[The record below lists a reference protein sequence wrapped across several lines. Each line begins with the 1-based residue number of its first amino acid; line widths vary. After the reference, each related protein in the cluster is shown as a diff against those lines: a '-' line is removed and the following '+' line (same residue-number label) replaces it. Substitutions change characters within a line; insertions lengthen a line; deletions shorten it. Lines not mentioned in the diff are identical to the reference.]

1 MKFTE
6 LNLTDELQSGLKDIN
21 FLEPTPVQEKTI
33 PYILEGKDI
42 IGTAQTGTGKTGA
55 FVIPIVD
62 RILRGERD
70 GIKAIIITPTR
81 ELAQQIDEQIFA
93 IGYHTGITSATVI
106 GGSDFSAQAKALKAG
121 VDIIVATP
129 GRFIDQNK
137 IVNIDFSTV
146 EYLVLD
152 EADRMLDMGF
162 LPDIKKIISWVPPNR
177 QTLLF
182 SATMP
187 KEIEG
192 LAKSIMKN
200 PEKIEIERSKPA
212 QSVEQ
217 RAYLLKSDQKVHL
230 VKQIFD
236 TIKWDSCIIF
246 TSTKK
251 GTDELQRLLKK
262 EGIKAGSIH
271 GDRSQDER
279 NKALNAFKTGQI
291 PVIVATNVIAR
302 GIDIKDVSMIINY
315 DVPRSS
321 DDYIHRVGRTGRYDK
336 SGIAVTFVT
345 RRDNRAFGEIDKIKE
360 NKIKKISLPESF
372 DESTYFYWD
381 KKDADDHNKQGKAE
395 EKSKGGKKQQ
405 KNKPSG
411 SKDKS
416 SEKGK
421 QNSRKSAS
429 TQKDTQR
436 TSGKS
441 KSQKKSKS
449 DVSAKQQKKNGKGST
464 NKQKPESKPKRSES
478 TPSKPDTGRQKTND
492 RSSQSKQ
499 RESKKEN
506 KEAIIVSKVEKA
518 KERSRKL
525 RKPAKGIWG
534 IFKSVIPKFKRD

>member
-1 MKFTE
+1 LKFTE

-21 FLEPTPVQEKTI
+21 FIEPTPVQEKAI
-33 PYILEGKDI
+33 PPVLEGKDI

-62 RILRGERD
+62 RILRSKRD
-70 GIKAIIITPTR
+70 GIKAVIITPTR

-93 IGYHTGITSATVI
+93 IGYHTGISSATVI

-162 LPDIKKIISWVPPNR
+162 LPDIKKIISWIPETR

-200 PEKIEIERSKPA
+200 PVKVEIARSKPA

-217 RAYLLKSDQKVHL
+217 RAYLLKSSQKVHL

-236 TIKWDSCIIF
+236 TIDWDSCIIF

-271 GDRSQDER
+271 GDRSQEER
-279 NKALNAFKTGQI
+279 NKALNAFKNGQI

-321 DDYIHRVGRTGRYDK
+321 DDYIHRIGRTGRYDK

-345 RRDNRAFGEIDKIKE
+345 RRDKRAFGEIDRIKD

-372 DESTYFYWD
+372 DESSYFYWD
-381 KKDADDHNKQGKAE
+381 KKDVDGRKTDQERGK
-395 EKSKGGKKQQ
+395 KSKGKTENKKRDQEKAASKSRGRSTDNGKPD
-405 KNKPSG
+405 KNKESG
-411 SKDKS
+411 SQTKPKRES
-416 SEKGK
+416 AKEK
-421 QNSRKSAS
+421 
-429 TQKDTQR
+429 T
-436 TSGKS
+436 
-441 KSQKKSKS
+441 QKKSRSSDSGNKS
-449 DVSAKQQKKNGKGST
+449 RQNGGKGDT
-464 NKQKPESKPKRSES
+464 NRSRNDSKSKRGERTSS
-478 TPSKPDTGRQKTND
+478 NRSSGRQKLSDKTSRDNKQ
-492 RSSQSKQ
+492 QSKSEGQ
-499 RESKKEN
+499 GGYRCS
-506 KEAIIVSKVEKA
+506 
-518 KERSRKL
+518 
-525 RKPAKGIWG
+525 
-534 IFKSVIPKFKRD
+534 